1 MYRLCF
7 CASLLV
13 LAFAFTATAQEIPF
27 KVEKGYLLITG
38 KVGRDVPF
46 EAAVSTGNTYSFYNG
61 ASLKR
66 LGLKETSSSDLPAL
80 SISKES
86 AVSVVAASQLTIA
99 DQKPVEVMMLPR
111 PQAFDAMSQSLG
123 RKIDFVLGVD
133 YFDGRIVQIDFK
145 SHVIRFLSK
154 PPVEYKSETT
164 TASTGAVRLIF
175 RMTGNIQSIFGRMMT
190 LPVADQIT
198 LNGTKVPS
206 LLNTGVVMPV
216 TAGPYVAKKF
226 AAGGNSSSGRTT
238 IGKVVIG
245 DYEMDDVPAMLSDI
259 RDDNDKLY
267 SAVIGLGLLQNF
279 TITLDFK
286 DKWIVLEK

>member
-1 MYRLCF
+1 MYRFCF
-7 CASLLV
+7 CACLV
-13 LAFAFTATAQEIPF
+13 VVAFTFTAAAQEIPF

-38 KVGRDVPF
+38 KVGRDMSF

-66 LGLKETSSSDLPAL
+66 LGLFETSSSELPGL

-86 AVSVVAASQLTIA
+86 AVSVVPASQLTVA
-99 DQKPVEVMMLPR
+99 DQKPIEVMMLPR
-111 PQAFDAMSQSLG
+111 PEAFDAMSRSLG

-145 SHVIRFLSK
+145 SHIIRFLNK
-154 PPVEYKSETT
+154 PPVEYRSD
-164 TASTGAVRLIF
+164 ASAVSGGPVRLIF
-175 RMTGNIQSIFGRMMT
+175 HMTGNVQTIFGRMMT
-190 LPVADQIT
+190 LPVADDIT
-198 LNGTKVPS
+198 LNGTKAPS

-226 AAGGNSSSGRTT
+226 ANGKESTGRTT
-238 IGKVVIG
+238 INKVVIG

-286 DKWIVLEK
+286 NKWIVLEK

>member
-7 CASLLV
+7 CVSLLV
-13 LAFAFTATAQEIPF
+13 LAFVFTATAQEIPF
-27 KVEKGYLLITG
+27 KVERGYLLITG

-111 PQAFDAMSQSLG
+111 PQAFDAMSQTLG

-164 TASTGAVRLIF
+164 TASTGPVRLIF

-226 AAGGNSSSGRTT
+226 AAGGNTSSGRTT

>member
-1 MYRLCF
+1 MYRFCF
-7 CASLLV
+7 CAWLVV
-13 LAFAFTATAQEIPF
+13 LAFAHAAAAQEIPF

-61 ASLKR
+61 GSLKR
-66 LGLKETSSSDLPAL
+66 LGLFETSSSELPGL

-86 AVSVVAASQLTIA
+86 AVSVVPATQLTVA

-111 PQAFDAMSQSLG
+111 PEAFDAMSRSLG

-145 SHVIRFLSK
+145 SHVIRFLNK
-154 PPVEYKSETT
+154 PPVEYKSET
-164 TASTGAVRLIF
+164 ASAPGGPVRLVF
-175 RMTGNIQSIFGRMMT
+175 HMNGNVQTIFGRMMT
-190 LPVADQIT
+190 LPVADDIT
-198 LNGTKVPS
+198 LNGTKAPS

-226 AAGGNSSSGRTT
+226 ANGKESNGRTT
-238 IGKVVIG
+238 ISKVVIG

-259 RDDNDKLY
+259 RDDNEKLY

-286 DKWIVLEK
+286 NKWIVLEK

>member
-7 CASLLV
+7 CVSLLV
-13 LAFAFTATAQEIPF
+13 LAFVFTATAQEIPF
-27 KVEKGYLLITG
+27 KVERGYLLITG

-111 PQAFDAMSQSLG
+111 PQAFDAMSQTLG

-164 TASTGAVRLIF
+164 TASTGPVRLIF

-226 AAGGNSSSGRTT
+226 AAGGNTSSGRTT

-259 RDDNDKLY
+259 RDDNDKLF